1 MRRMGK
7 RFHATQI
14 ALVALAAC
22 ARAFAAEPPPM
33 WAWGVAT
40 QAPVPLYSTTTPP
53 PVAEPP
59 APKLDNTNLLSIAGS
74 KFRFT
79 AAHISSRHAPADWFP
94 GDHPAMP
101 ELVAKGREDPKQ
113 AVWAC
118 AFCHMPNGKG
128 RPENADLAGLSYE
141 YIVQQLY
148 DFKNDLRESSDKRKV
163 ETQLMAGF
171 AKAMI
176 HEDIKTVATYFSSL
190 PMKPSVKVI
199 ESASAPKT
207 IARDGAYLP
216 LTGAEAGLEPLGDRI
231 IEVPVSTED
240 FEKRNPRAGYI
251 AYVPV
256 GSLEKGENLVTT
268 GGAKTTPCISC
279 HGDYLRG
286 ASPAPPLAGRSP
298 SYMMRQ
304 MYDMQQRK
312 RAGLYGQQMA
322 AVLAELS
329 NDEMLAAAAYLASL
343 QP

>member
-1 MRRMGK
+1 MGRRFVAAK
-7 RFHATQI
+7 I
-14 ALVALAAC
+14 ALASLAAC
-22 ARAFAAEPPPM
+22 TQAFAAEPPPM

-40 QAPVPLYSTTTPP
+40 QAPVPIYSTTAPP
-53 PVAEPP
+53 PIAEPP
-59 APKLDNTNLLSIAGS
+59 APKLDSTRQLSIAGS

-79 AAHISSRHAPADWFP
+79 AAQISNRHAPADWYP
-94 GDHPAMP
+94 EDHPPMP
-101 ELVAKGREDPKQ
+101 GLVAKGREDAKSP
-113 AVWAC
+113 VWAC

-128 RPENADLAGLSYE
+128 RPENAGLAGLSYE

-171 AKAMI
+171 AKAMK
-176 HEDIKTVATYFSSL
+176 HEDIKAVATYFSSL

-216 LTGAEAGLEPLGDRI
+216 LTGAEAGMEPLGSRI
-231 IEVPVSTED
+231 IEVPASPED
-240 FEKRNPRAGYI
+240 FEKRNPRLSYI
-251 AYVPV
+251 AYVPI

-268 GGAKTTPCISC
+268 GGGKTTPCISC
-279 HGDYLRG
+279 HGDDLRG
-286 ASPAPPLAGRSP
+286 VNPAPPLAGRSP

-312 RAGLYGQQMA
+312 RTGLYGQQMA
-322 AVLAELS
+322 AVLADLS
-329 NDEMLAAAAYLASL
+329 NDEMLAAAAYVASL